1 MPNRSSFLPI
11 LREQGDFSVE
21 KLIKGEIYVG
31 RGVLNVVT
39 VSGPGVG
46 VTGDAKVSRWTIDE
60 CDSWMESSDLPSD
73 FFRR

>member
-1 MPNRSSFLPI
+1 MI
-11 LREQGDFSVE
+11 
-21 KLIKGEIYVG
+21 
-31 RGVLNVVT
+31 NVVT